1 MNRLWQILS
10 AILGAFSVLF
20 YALNKSKDR
29 KIEKYKDESKRHE
42 SEAKQER
49 FKGDAERK
57 TKHDLDDI
65 RGASESSTNSM
76 LDKQG
81 ALRDGDER
89 S

>member
-1 MNRLWQILS
+1 MKSIFVAVLGALS
-10 AILGAFSVLF
+10 ALF

-42 SEAKQER
+42 SEAKKER
-49 FKGDAERK
+49 FKGDAERE
-57 TKHDLDDI
+57 TKHAHDDI
-65 RGASESSTNSM
+65 RGTSESSVDSM

-89 S
+89 G